1 MAYIEK
7 IFGPPGTGKTFTLVE
22 RLQEHLNKNC
32 PFDQTLTVSF
42 TKVAARHIKKRIQKR
57 NNYKFNDEEL
67 HHSVRTIDSYLM
79 KKLNYPDICY
89 PVHFLTEFYQIK
101 KDKEINED
109 KKRNFYAATTIIE
122 MGRITEEDG
131 IENILKYYD
140 SQKRA
145 DISRKF
151 LIQVAESYGNYKKN
165 HQKMDWVDV
174 KYKCL
179 QDKIKFDH
187 NIVLMIDEAQD
198 FNRLEW
204 SIINKLIAVSKNI
217 YIAADDDQAIYRF
230 KGGDVETF
238 LKLPVD
244 KKTVLKKS
252 PRLNKKIWDLAEK
265 IIHLIPKEERQ
276 EKQYTPTNENKYN
289 MPHCGLIHEFRNKE
303 SFEKNY
309 LNMKITDPEVDIHWL
324 FLSRNNR
331 EKDMKYS
338 QENYCWSQI
347 LAKNNL
353 TWEIID
359 DSNGAKNGAERGTT
373 PNVPIDQVQGIETW
387 ITLQKGNK
395 ISGEEAKDFIRIIP
409 AKPEKGISS
418 FIRDRKKTALLKP
431 DSIILKKGQYN
442 YDDLKSKFYLDAN
455 INTPWFEILR
465 LIPTKKEHYV
475 DYIQYLKNI
484 MENGNYKNS
493 KRIRLSTIHGAKGL
507 ESANTV
513 LNCDWPRLPYETYC
527 RGKKDRDEELR
538 VFYVGVTRTKYNL
551 FLYQPDFTF
560 GEYKGMKHNNFWN
573 KIRGK

>member
-7 IFGPPGTGKTFTLVE
+7 IFGAPGTGKTYTLVE

-42 TKVAARHIKKRIQKR
+42 TRVAAREIKKRIQER
-57 NNYKFNDEEL
+57 NNKFNDKEL

-79 KKLNYPDICY
+79 NKIREDKDICY
-89 PVHFLTEFYQIK
+89 PKNYLTEFYQVK

-109 KKRNFYAATTIIE
+109 KKTNFLAAMKIIE
-122 MGRITEEDG
+122 MGRITLGDG

-140 SQKRA
+140 SQKRT
-145 DISRKF
+145 DIGRKF
-151 LIQVAESYGNYKKN
+151 IIQVAESYENYKKN
-165 HQKMDWVDV
+165 HLKMDWVDV
-174 KYKCL
+174 KYKGL

-198 FNRLEW
+198 CNRLEW
-204 SIINKLIAVSKNI
+204 LIINKLIAVSKNI
-217 YIAADDDQAIYRF
+217 YIAGDDDQAIYRF
-230 KGGDVETF
+230 KGGDVKTF
-238 LKLPVD
+238 LKLSVD
-244 KKTVLKKS
+244 KTTILDKS
-252 PRLNKKIWDLAEK
+252 PRLNEKIWDLAEK

-276 EKQYTPTNENKYN
+276 EKQYTATNKNEYN
-289 MPHCGLIHEFRNKE
+289 MQHCGLIHEFRNKE

-309 LNMKITDPEVDIHWL
+309 LNMEITDPEVDIHWL
-324 FLSRNNR
+324 FLSRNND
-331 EKDMKYS
+331 EKDRRYS
-338 QENYCWSQI
+338 NENYNWSQI

-353 TWEIID
+353 TWEIIEKP
-359 DSNGAKNGAERGTT
+359 NGVNRGAERSTT
-373 PNVPIDQVQGIETW
+373 PNVPIDQLQHIETW
-387 ITLQKGNK
+387 TMLQKGDRILGEK
-395 ISGEEAKDFIRIIP
+395 IKEFIKPIP
-409 AKPEKGISS
+409 ASL
-418 FIRDRKKTALLKP
+418 FRDRKKNSLTKT
-431 DSIILKKGQYN
+431 DSIILKTGQYN
-442 YDDLKSKFYLDAN
+442 YGDLKSKFYFEAN
-455 INTPWFEILR
+455 INAPWDEILTLKPR
-465 LIPTKKEHYV
+465 NGTEENYK

-484 MENGNYKNS
+484 VENGNYKNS
-493 KRIRLSTIHGAKGL
+493 KRILLSTIHGAKGL

-573 KIRGK
+573 KIRGR

>member
-7 IFGPPGTGKTFTLVE
+7 IFGAPGTGKTHTLVE

-32 PFDQTLTVSF
+32 SFDQTLTVSF
-42 TKVAARHIKKRIQKR
+42 TRVAAREIKKRIQRR
-57 NNYKFNDEEL
+57 NNNKFSDKEL

-79 KKLNYPDICY
+79 NKIREDKDICY
-89 PVHFLTEFYQIK
+89 PKNYLTEFYQVK

-109 KKRNFYAATTIIE
+109 KKTNFLAAMKIIE
-122 MGRITEEDG
+122 MGRITIGDG

-140 SQKRA
+140 SQKRT
-145 DISRKF
+145 DIGRKF
-151 LIQVAESYGNYKKN
+151 IIQVAESYENYKKN
-165 HQKMDWVDV
+165 HLKMDWVDV
-174 KYKCL
+174 KYKGL

-198 FNRLEW
+198 CNRLEW
-204 SIINKLIAVSKNI
+204 LIINKLIAVSKNI
-217 YIAADDDQAIYRF
+217 YIAGDDDQAIYRF
-230 KGGDVETF
+230 KGGEVETF
-238 LKLPVD
+238 LQLPVD
-244 KKTVLKKS
+244 KTTVLDES
-252 PRLNKKIWDLAEK
+252 PRLNKKIWGLAQK
-265 IIHLIPKEERQ
+265 IIHLIPEDRRQ
-276 EKQYTPTNENKYN
+276 EKQYTPTNENKHN

-309 LNMKITDPEVDIHWL
+309 LNMNITDPDVSIHWL
-324 FLSRNNR
+324 FISRNNR

-359 DSNGAKNGAERGTT
+359 DSNGPRNGVERGTT
-373 PNVPIDQVQGIETW
+373 PNVPIDQIQGIETW

-395 ISGEEAKDFIRIIP
+395 ISGEEVKEFYKIIP
-409 AKPEKGISS
+409 PVL
-418 FIRDRKKTALLKP
+418 IRDRKKTSLIKT
-431 DSIILKKGQYN
+431 DSIILKTGQYN
-442 YDDLKSKFYLDAN
+442 YGDLKSKFYLDTN
-455 INTPWFEILR
+455 INTPWFEILK
-465 LIPTKKEHYV
+465 LIPRKKEHYV

-484 MENGNYKNS
+484 IKNGNYKKS
-493 KRIRLSTIHGAKGL
+493 KRILLSTIHGAKGL

-527 RGKKDRDEELR
+527 KGKKDRDDELR
-538 VFYVGVTRTKYNL
+538 VFYVGTTRTKYNL
-551 FLYQPDFTF
+551 FLYQPDFSF

>member
-7 IFGPPGTGKTFTLVE
+7 IFGAPGTGKTYTLVE

-42 TKVAARHIKKRIQKR
+42 TRVAAREIKKRIQER
-57 NNYKFNDEEL
+57 NNKFNDKEL

-79 KKLNYPDICY
+79 NKIREDKDICY
-89 PVHFLTEFYQIK
+89 PKNYLTEFYQVK

-109 KKRNFYAATTIIE
+109 KKTNFLAAMKIIE
-122 MGRITEEDG
+122 MGRITLGDG

-140 SQKRA
+140 SQKRT
-145 DISRKF
+145 DIGRKF
-151 LIQVAESYGNYKKN
+151 IIQVAESYENYKKN
-165 HQKMDWVDV
+165 HLKMDWVDV
-174 KYKCL
+174 KYKGL

-198 FNRLEW
+198 CNRLEW
-204 SIINKLIAVSKNI
+204 LIINKLIAVSKNI
-217 YIAADDDQAIYRF
+217 YIAGDDDQAIYRF
-230 KGGDVETF
+230 KGGEVETF
-238 LKLPVD
+238 LQLSVD
-244 KKTVLKKS
+244 KTTVLEES
-252 PRLNKKIWDLAEK
+252 PRLNKKIWGLAQK
-265 IIHLIPKEERQ
+265 IIHLIPEDRRQ
-276 EKQYTPTNENKYN
+276 EKQYTPTNENKHN

-309 LNMKITDPEVDIHWL
+309 LNMNITDPDVSIHWL
-324 FLSRNNR
+324 FISRNNR

-359 DSNGAKNGAERGTT
+359 DSNGPRNGIERGTT
-373 PNVPIDQVQGIETW
+373 PNVPIDQIQGIETW

-395 ISGEEAKDFIRIIP
+395 ISGEEVKEFYKIIP
-409 AKPEKGISS
+409 PVL
-418 FIRDRKKTALLKP
+418 IRDRKKTSLIKT
-431 DSIILKKGQYN
+431 DSIILKTGQYN
-442 YDDLKSKFYLDAN
+442 YGDLKSKFYLDTN
-455 INTPWFEILR
+455 INTPWFEILK
-465 LIPTKKEHYV
+465 LIPRKKEHYV

-484 MENGNYKNS
+484 IKNGNYKKS
-493 KRIRLSTIHGAKGL
+493 KRILLSTIHGAKGL

-527 RGKKDRDEELR
+527 KGKKDRDDELR
-538 VFYVGVTRTKYNL
+538 IFYVGVTRTKYNL

>member
-7 IFGPPGTGKTFTLVE
+7 IFGAPGTGKTHTLVE
-22 RLQEHLNKNC
+22 RLQKYLNENC
-32 PFDQTLTVSF
+32 SFDQTLTVSF
-42 TKVAARHIKKRIQKR
+42 TRVAAREIKKRIQER
-57 NNYKFNDEEL
+57 NNNKFNKEEL

-79 KKLNYPDICY
+79 NKLKNNGENKNICY
-89 PVHFLTEFYQIK
+89 PDNYLTEFYQVK

-109 KKRNFYAATTIIE
+109 KKTTFLAAMKIIE
-122 MGRITEEDG
+122 MGRITLGDG

-140 SQKRA
+140 SQKRT
-145 DISRKF
+145 DIGRKF
-151 LIQVAESYGNYKKN
+151 IIQVAESYENYKKN
-165 HQKMDWVDV
+165 HLKMDWVDV
-174 KYKCL
+174 KYKGL

-198 FNRLEW
+198 CNRLEW
-204 SIINKLIAVSKNI
+204 LIINKLIAVSKNI
-217 YIAADDDQAIYRF
+217 YIAGDDDQAIYRF
-230 KGGDVETF
+230 KGGEVETF
-238 LKLPVD
+238 LKLSVD
-244 KKTVLKKS
+244 KTTVLDGS
-252 PRLNKKIWDLAEK
+252 PRLNKKIWGLAQK
-265 IIHLIPKEERQ
+265 IIHLIPEDRRQ
-276 EKQYTPTNENKYN
+276 EKQYTPTNENKHN

-309 LNMKITDPEVDIHWL
+309 LNMNITDPDVSIHWL
-324 FLSRNNR
+324 FISRNNR

-359 DSNGAKNGAERGTT
+359 DSNGPKNGVERGTT
-373 PNVPIDQVQGIETW
+373 SNVPIDQIQGIETW

-395 ISGEEAKDFIRIIP
+395 ISGEKVKEFYEILP
-409 AKPEKGISS
+409 PVL
-418 FIRDRKKTALLKP
+418 IRDRKKTSLIKT
-431 DSIILKKGQYN
+431 DSIILKTGQYN
-442 YDDLKSKFYLDAN
+442 YGDLKSKFYLDTD
-455 INTPWFEILR
+455 INTPWFEILK
-465 LIPTKKEHYV
+465 LIPRKKEHYV

-484 MENGNYKNS
+484 IKNGNYKKS
-493 KRIRLSTIHGAKGL
+493 KRILLSTIHGAKGL

-527 RGKKDRDEELR
+527 KGKKDRDDELR

-573 KIRGK
+573 KIRGR

>member
-7 IFGPPGTGKTFTLVE
+7 IFGAPGTGKTYTLVE

-42 TKVAARHIKKRIQKR
+42 TRVAAREIKKRIQER
-57 NNYKFNDEEL
+57 NNKFNDKEL

-79 KKLNYPDICY
+79 NKIREDKDICY
-89 PVHFLTEFYQIK
+89 PKNYLTEFYQVK

-109 KKRNFYAATTIIE
+109 KKRNFYAAMKIIE
-122 MGRITEEDG
+122 MGRITEGDG

-140 SQKRA
+140 SQKRT
-145 DISRKF
+145 DIGRKF
-151 LIQVAESYGNYKKN
+151 IIQVAESYENYKKN
-165 HQKMDWVDV
+165 HLKMDWVDV
-174 KYKCL
+174 KYKGL

-198 FNRLEW
+198 CNRLEW
-204 SIINKLIAVSKNI
+204 LIINKLIAVSKNI
-217 YIAADDDQAIYRF
+217 YIAGDDDQAIYRF
-230 KGGDVETF
+230 KGGEVETF
-238 LKLPVD
+238 LRLPATTPTP
-244 KKTVLKKS
+244 TVLEES
-252 PRLNKKIWDLAEK
+252 PRLNKKIWGLAQK
-265 IIHLIPKEERQ
+265 IIHLIPEDRRQ
-276 EKQYTPTNENKYN
+276 EKQYTPTNENKHN

-309 LNMKITDPEVDIHWL
+309 LNMNITDPDVSIHWL
-324 FLSRNNR
+324 FISRNNR

-359 DSNGAKNGAERGTT
+359 DSNGPKNGVERGTT
-373 PNVPIDQVQGIETW
+373 PNVPIDQIQGIETW

-395 ISGEEAKDFIRIIP
+395 ISGEEVKEFYKIIP
-409 AKPEKGISS
+409 PVL
-418 FIRDRKKTALLKP
+418 IRDRKKTSLIKT
-431 DSIILKKGQYN
+431 DSIILKTGQYN
-442 YDDLKSKFYLDAN
+442 YGDLKSKFYLDTD
-455 INTPWFEILR
+455 INTPWFEILK
-465 LIPTKKEHYV
+465 LIPRKKEHYV

-484 MENGNYKNS
+484 IKNGSYKKS
-493 KRIRLSTIHGAKGL
+493 KRILLSTIHGAKGL

-527 RGKKDRDEELR
+527 KGKKDRDDELR

-551 FLYQPDFTF
+551 FLYQPDFSF

>member
-7 IFGPPGTGKTFTLVE
+7 IFGAPGTGKTYTLVE

-42 TKVAARHIKKRIQKR
+42 TRVAAREIKKRIQER
-57 NNYKFNDEEL
+57 NNKFNDKEL

-79 KKLNYPDICY
+79 NKIREDKDICY
-89 PVHFLTEFYQIK
+89 PKNYLTEFYQVK

-109 KKRNFYAATTIIE
+109 KKTNFLAAMKIIE
-122 MGRITEEDG
+122 MGRITLGDG

-140 SQKRA
+140 SQKRT
-145 DISRKF
+145 DIGRKF
-151 LIQVAESYGNYKKN
+151 IIQVAESYENYKKN
-165 HQKMDWVDV
+165 HLKMDWVDV
-174 KYKCL
+174 KYKGL

-198 FNRLEW
+198 CNRLEW
-204 SIINKLIAVSKNI
+204 LIINKLIAVSKNI
-217 YIAADDDQAIYRF
+217 YIAGDDDQAIYRF
-230 KGGDVETF
+230 KGGEVETF
-238 LKLPVD
+238 LQLPVD
-244 KKTVLKKS
+244 KTTVLEES
-252 PRLNKKIWDLAEK
+252 PRLNKKIWGLAQK
-265 IIHLIPKEERQ
+265 IIHLIPEDRRQ
-276 EKQYTPTNENKYN
+276 EKQYTPTNENKHN

-309 LNMKITDPEVDIHWL
+309 LNMNITDPDVSIHWL
-324 FLSRNNR
+324 FISRNNR

-359 DSNGAKNGAERGTT
+359 DSNGPRNGVERGTT
-373 PNVPIDQVQGIETW
+373 PNVPIDQIQGVETW

-395 ISGEEAKDFIRIIP
+395 ISGEEVKEFYKIIP
-409 AKPEKGISS
+409 PVL
-418 FIRDRKKTALLKP
+418 IRDRKKTSLIKT
-431 DSIILKKGQYN
+431 DSIILKTGQYN
-442 YDDLKSKFYLDAN
+442 HGDLKSKFYLDTN
-455 INTPWFEILR
+455 INTPWFEILK
-465 LIPTKKEHYV
+465 LIPRKKEHYV

-484 MENGNYKNS
+484 IKNGNYKKS
-493 KRIRLSTIHGAKGL
+493 KRILLSTIHGAKGL

-527 RGKKDRDEELR
+527 KGKKDRDDELR

>member
-7 IFGPPGTGKTFTLVE
+7 IFGAPGTGKTYTLVE

-42 TKVAARHIKKRIQKR
+42 TRVAAREIKKRIQER
-57 NNYKFNDEEL
+57 NNKFNDKEL

-79 KKLNYPDICY
+79 NKIREDKDICY
-89 PVHFLTEFYQIK
+89 PKNYLTEFYQVK

-109 KKRNFYAATTIIE
+109 KKTNFLAAMKIIE
-122 MGRITEEDG
+122 MGRITLGDG

-140 SQKRA
+140 SQKRT
-145 DISRKF
+145 DIGRKF
-151 LIQVAESYGNYKKN
+151 IIQVAESYENYKKN
-165 HQKMDWVDV
+165 HLKMDWVDV
-174 KYKCL
+174 KYKGL

-198 FNRLEW
+198 CNRLEW
-204 SIINKLIAVSKNI
+204 LIINKLIAVSKNI
-217 YIAADDDQAIYRF
+217 YIAGDDDQAIYRF
-230 KGGDVETF
+230 KGGEVETF
-238 LKLPVD
+238 LQLPVD
-244 KKTVLKKS
+244 KTTVLGES
-252 PRLNKKIWDLAEK
+252 PRLNKKIWGLAQK
-265 IIHLIPKEERQ
+265 IIHLIPEDRRQ
-276 EKQYTPTNENKYN
+276 EKQYTPTNENKHN

-309 LNMKITDPEVDIHWL
+309 LNMNITDPDVSIHWL
-324 FLSRNNR
+324 FISRNNR

-359 DSNGAKNGAERGTT
+359 DSNGPRNGVERGTT
-373 PNVPIDQVQGIETW
+373 PNVPIDQIQGIETW

-395 ISGEEAKDFIRIIP
+395 ISGEEVKEFYKIIP
-409 AKPEKGISS
+409 PVL
-418 FIRDRKKTALLKP
+418 IRDRKKTSLIKT
-431 DSIILKKGQYN
+431 DSIILKTGQYN
-442 YDDLKSKFYLDAN
+442 YGDLKSKFYLDTN
-455 INTPWFEILR
+455 INTPWFEILK
-465 LIPTKKEHYV
+465 LIPRKKEHYV

-484 MENGNYKNS
+484 IKNGNYKKS
-493 KRIRLSTIHGAKGL
+493 KRILLSTIHGAKGL

-527 RGKKDRDEELR
+527 KGKKDRDDELR

>member
-7 IFGPPGTGKTFTLVE
+7 IFGAPGTGKTYTLVE

-42 TKVAARHIKKRIQKR
+42 TRVAAREIKKRIQER
-57 NNYKFNDEEL
+57 NNKFNDKEL

-79 KKLNYPDICY
+79 NKIREDKDICY
-89 PVHFLTEFYQIK
+89 PKNYLTEFYQVK

-109 KKRNFYAATTIIE
+109 KKRNFYAAMKIIE
-122 MGRITEEDG
+122 MGRITLGDG

-140 SQKRA
+140 SQKRT
-145 DISRKF
+145 DIGRKF
-151 LIQVAESYGNYKKN
+151 IIQVAESYENYKKN
-165 HQKMDWVDV
+165 HLKMDWVDV
-174 KYKCL
+174 KYKGL

-198 FNRLEW
+198 CNRLEW
-204 SIINKLIAVSKNI
+204 LIIKKLIAVSKNI
-217 YIAADDDQAIYRF
+217 YIAGDDDQAIYRF
-230 KGGDVETF
+230 KGGEVETF
-238 LKLPVD
+238 LRLPATTPTP
-244 KKTVLKKS
+244 TVLEES
-252 PRLNKKIWDLAEK
+252 PRLNKKIWGLAQK
-265 IIHLIPKEERQ
+265 IIHLIPEDRRQ
-276 EKQYTPTNENKYN
+276 EKQYTPTNENKHN

-309 LNMKITDPEVDIHWL
+309 LNMNITDPDVSIHWL
-324 FLSRNNR
+324 FISRNNR

-359 DSNGAKNGAERGTT
+359 DSNGPKNGVERGTT
-373 PNVPIDQVQGIETW
+373 PNVPIDQIQGIETW

-395 ISGEEAKDFIRIIP
+395 ISGEEVKEFYKIIP
-409 AKPEKGISS
+409 PVL
-418 FIRDRKKTALLKP
+418 IRDRKKTSLIKT
-431 DSIILKKGQYN
+431 DSIILKTGQYN
-442 YDDLKSKFYLDAN
+442 YGDLKSKFYLDTD
-455 INTPWFEILR
+455 INTPWFEILK
-465 LIPTKKEHYV
+465 LIPRKKEHYV

-484 MENGNYKNS
+484 IKNGSYKKS
-493 KRIRLSTIHGAKGL
+493 KRILLSTIHGAKGL

-527 RGKKDRDEELR
+527 KGKKDRDDELR

>member
-42 TKVAARHIKKRIQKR
+42 TKVAARHIKKRIQKK
-57 NNYKFNDEEL
+57 NNYKFNDNEL
-67 HHSVRTIDSYLM
+67 RHSVRTIDSYLM
-79 KKLNYPDICY
+79 QKLEYPDICY

-101 KDKEINED
+101 KDKEINEGH
-109 KKRNFYAATTIIE
+109 KRNFYAATTIIE

-140 SQKRA
+140 SQKRT
-145 DISRKF
+145 DIGRKF
-151 LIQVAESYGNYKKN
+151 LIQVAESYENYKKN
-165 HQKMDWVDV
+165 HHKMDWVDV

-179 QDKIKFDH
+179 SPKIKFDH

-198 FNRLEW
+198 CNRLEW
-204 SIINKLIAVSKNI
+204 LIINKLIAVSKNI
-217 YIAADDDQAIYRF
+217 YIAGDDDQAIYRF
-230 KGGDVETF
+230 KGGDVKTF
-238 LKLPVD
+238 LKYPFD

-252 PRLNKKIWDLAEK
+252 PRLNKNIWKLAQEA
-265 IIHLIPKEERQ
+265 IHLIPKEHRQ
-276 EKQYTPTNENKYN
+276 EKQYTPTNENKHN

-309 LNMKITDPEVDIHWL
+309 LNMEITDPEVDIHWL
-324 FLSRNNR
+324 FLSRNND
-331 EKDMKYS
+331 EKDRRYS
-338 QENYCWSQI
+338 NENYNWSQI

-353 TWEIID
+353 TWEIIEKP
-359 DSNGAKNGAERGTT
+359 NGVNRGAERSTT
-373 PNVPIDQVQGIETW
+373 PNVPIDQLQHIETW
-387 ITLQKGNK
+387 TMLQKGDRILGEK
-395 ISGEEAKDFIRIIP
+395 IKEFIKPIP
-409 AKPEKGISS
+409 ASL
-418 FIRDRKKTALLKP
+418 FRDRKKNSLTKT
-431 DSIILKKGQYN
+431 DSIILKTGQYN
-442 YDDLKSKFYLDAN
+442 YGDLKSKFYFEAN
-455 INTPWFEILR
+455 INAPWDEILTLKPR
-465 LIPTKKEHYV
+465 NGTAENYK

-484 MENGNYKNS
+484 VENGNYKNS
-493 KRIRLSTIHGAKGL
+493 KRILLSTIHGAKGL